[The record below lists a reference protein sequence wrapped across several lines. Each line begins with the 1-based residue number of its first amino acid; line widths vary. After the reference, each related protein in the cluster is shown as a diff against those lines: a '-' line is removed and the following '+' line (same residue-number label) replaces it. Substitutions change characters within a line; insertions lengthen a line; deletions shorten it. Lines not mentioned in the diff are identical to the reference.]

1 MSDEELG
8 ETSLITSK
16 GRTVFGVR
24 FVQRRAFWASSLWS
38 LLVVIR
44 AIPVQARGGA
54 LLGRCHDVIP
64 TRQMLKAA
72 EQRHF
77 SIKRVVILFR
87 VTSKG
92 RIILFRD

>member
-1 MSDEELG
+1 MRDEELG
-8 ETSLITSK
+8 ETSLITRE
-16 GRTVFGVR
+16 GRTVFGGMV
-24 FVQRRAFWASSLWS
+24 W
-38 LLVVIR
+38 
-44 AIPVQARGGA
+44 
-54 LLGRCHDVIP
+54 LLGHDVIP

-77 SIKRVVILFR
+77 SVQRVVILFP